1 MFLLGLSF
9 VFGQYSPFNSC
20 KGKAMAGLNDLL
32 GEGGSLKA
40 PGLGD
45 AIGGGTN
52 KELMAEAR
60 MSLSGNWGMAVLGY
74 VLYMALT
81 MSFSFFVMGS
91 TVFVGAV
98 AGLNDG
104 NVESAGNAISQVS
117 NIVQFLIGG
126 AITVGFCSFFLG
138 IAQDAE
144 ARLELLFT
152 GFRRFWKSFAVYFF
166 YTLFICLW
174 MLLLIIPG
182 IIATFRYAMA
192 FFIIADDEDCGP
204 LEAIGRSKEMMKG
217 NKWKFFCLHWRFL
230 GWALLATFFTFGI
243 GYLWLIPY
251 MQTSFAK
258 FYEDVK

>member
-1 MFLLGLSF
+1 
-9 VFGQYSPFNSC
+9 
-20 KGKAMAGLNDLL
+20 MAGLSDVL
-32 GEGGSLKA
+32 GEGGGGLEA

-60 MSLSGNWGMAVLGY
+60 MVLSGNWGMAVLGY
-74 VLYMALT
+74 FLYIALT
-81 MSFSFFVMGS
+81 MSFSVFVMGS
-91 TVFVGAV
+91 TFFVAAV
-98 AGLNDG
+98 AGLNG
-104 NVESAGNAISQVS
+104 GSVESAGNAIGQVS
-117 NIVQFLIGG
+117 NIVQFLIAG
-126 AITVGFCSFFLG
+126 ALAVGFCSFFLG
-138 IAQDAE
+138 IVQDAE
-144 ARLELLFT
+144 ARLERLFT
-152 GFRRFWKSFAVYFF
+152 GFCRFWKSFAVYFF

-182 IIATFRYAMA
+182 IIASFRYAMA

-204 LEAIGRSKEMMKG
+204 LEAIGRSKEMMAG

-230 GWALLATFFTFGI
+230 GWGI
-243 GYLWLIPY
+243 LCAILPIGFLWLVPY